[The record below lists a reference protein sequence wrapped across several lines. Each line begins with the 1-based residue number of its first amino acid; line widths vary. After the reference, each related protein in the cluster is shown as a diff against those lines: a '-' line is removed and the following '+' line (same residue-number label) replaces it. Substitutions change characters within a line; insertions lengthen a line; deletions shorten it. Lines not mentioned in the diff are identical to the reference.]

1 MDDATF
7 IAELYKHGLLPGDLK
22 ELVSVQPSQRNKST
36 YFLDNAIK
44 PSVTTDVGTS
54 FSCLLTIMENSE
66 YENVKSLA
74 EQIKS
79 WLRGDAGN
87 IDDGKY

>member
-7 IAELYKHGLLPGDLK
+7 IARLYKHGLLPGDLK
-22 ELVSVQPSQRNKST
+22 ELVSAHPTQRNKSA

-44 PSVTTDVGTS
+44 PSVMTGIGTS
-54 FSCLLTIMENSE
+54 FSCLIKVMENSG
-66 YENVKSLA
+66 YSNVMSLA

-79 WLRGDAGN
+79 WLREDEVSTDNG
-87 IDDGKY
+87 